1 MGIGELGGLIEDTH
15 AETEKGL
22 VFIQY
27 ICHAFTGKENKIV
40 KTMRKFDSRKQ
51 RK

>member
-1 MGIGELGGLIEDTH
+1 MKCGNRRARGGLIEDTH

-27 ICHAFTGKENKIV
+27 ICHVLAEEKI
-40 KTMRKFDSRKQ
+40 KF
-51 RK
+51 